1 MSKLTES
8 QLKSLGLA
16 PSKFELAITKYVPTQ
31 GALTLFQVALFI
43 LAAYS
48 IVNCPFGSIYS
59 VLAMCVSVFS
69 FVATCL
75 LIVDYKGASS
85 VDSILKGHLIT
96 TLCIIIGYLA

>member
-1 MSKLTES
+1 MEKFTKKE
-8 QLKSLGLA
+8 LKSMGLYLS
-16 PSKFELAITKYVPTQ
+16 PLELAIGKYVPSQ
-31 GALTLFQVALFI
+31 GVLTLFQVALFI

-59 VLAMCVSVFS
+59 VIAMCVSVFS

-85 VDSILKGHLIT
+85 VDSILKGHLISM
-96 TLCIIIGYLA
+96 LCIIIGYLA